1 MNEIASNVSKNTGV
15 RKIVYE
21 PTNDLRSYRID
32 SSKIESEL
40 GFIFRRN
47 VGMAILDLTK
57 AFAENRFVNP
67 LENPL
72 YFNIK
77 RMKEL
82 EVN

>member
-1 MNEIASNVSKNTGV
+1 
-15 RKIVYE
+15 
-21 PTNDLRSYRID
+21 
-32 SSKIESEL
+32 
-40 GFIFRRN
+40 